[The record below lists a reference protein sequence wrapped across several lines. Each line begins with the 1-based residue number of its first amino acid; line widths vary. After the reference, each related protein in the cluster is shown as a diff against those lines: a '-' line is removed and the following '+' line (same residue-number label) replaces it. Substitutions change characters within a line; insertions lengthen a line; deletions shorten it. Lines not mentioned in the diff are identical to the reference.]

1 MVTSRS
7 GSLNGRGRNNTLPT
21 TLKIAVFAPIPSASV
36 SRVTRVKRGF
46 LSNWRKANL
55 RSLITQGFH
64 WINFCGSPR
73 REPRR
78 EQRGSRQHER
88 NGKQSTHVSHP
99 TSFLRHDLQVGDDA
113 VAIAPKANGAAGA
126 VAEFVHHQRWL
137 GSAVDEDFYLPLL
150 DDNLGV

>member
-36 SRVTRVKRGF
+36 STVTTVKPGF

-64 WINFCGSPR
+64 WINFCGSPHP
-73 REPRR
+73 EPRR
-78 EQRGSRQHER
+78 QQRRSRQHGR
-88 NGKQSTHVSHP
+88 NGEQNNHVSHP
-99 TSFLRHDLQVGDDA
+99 TSFLRHDLQVGDDPL
-113 VAIAPKANGAAGA
+113 AISP
-126 VAEFVHHQRWL
+126 
-137 GSAVDEDFYLPLL
+137 
-150 DDNLGV
+150 